1 MEIDLRTVMGDD
13 GRLPEYP
20 EFLPGVR
27 RAPRR
32 TAALTAAQKRL
43 ALSNALRYIPREWH
57 EQIAPEFARELEE
70 RGRIY
75 GYRFMPKGR
84 IYGRP
89 VDEYPGRCLEGRA
102 FRVMIDN
109 NLDHEVALY
118 PYELVTYGETGQV
131 CQNWMQ
137 YRLIC
142 RYLEL
147 LTEDQTLVMM
157 SGHPA
162 GLFASHRNSPR
173 VIITNGLM
181 VGMFDD
187 GDNWARAAAMG
198 VSNYGQMTAGGWM
211 YIGPQG
217 IVHGTFNTLLNAGRK
232 VLGISQSG
240 DLTGRLFVT
249 SGLGGMSGAQPKAIE
264 IAHGVGVIAEV
275 DASRIQTRLSQG
287 WVMSRVMRKIDFGI
301 WQKSI
306 TGGGLTAPWLLF
318 SRQGAKGQGRR
329 YAARLALDAL

>member
-187 GDNWARAAAMG
+187 GDNWARAAAMADG
-198 VSNYGQMTAGGWM
+198 LLWAAAGWLVTYEPALVQVVTPEALLAVSGAVLAGGVLVTTSCAWM
-211 YIGPQG
+211 AVNRY
-217 IVHGTFNTLLNAGRK
+217 LRMKAGA
-232 VLGISQSG
+232 LY
-240 DLTGRLFVT
+240 
-249 SGLGGMSGAQPKAIE
+249 
-264 IAHGVGVIAEV
+264 
-275 DASRIQTRLSQG
+275 RI
-287 WVMSRVMRKIDFGI
+287 
-301 WQKSI
+301 
-306 TGGGLTAPWLLF
+306 
-318 SRQGAKGQGRR
+318 
-329 YAARLALDAL
+329 